1 MRTIRIGS
9 GAGYSGDRIEPA
21 VELAE
26 KGDIQYLV
34 FECLGERTVAL
45 AQQARMKNPD
55 SGYDPLLEERMRA
68 VLPVC
73 ASQGIRIVT
82 NMGAANPL
90 AAARKTAEIARSLGL
105 SSLKIAAIVGDDVL
119 DACKERD
126 LPIMEFDGTIK
137 QLGNRLLSA
146 NAYLGAEPI
155 AEALS
160 AGADIV
166 ITGRA
171 SDPALFL
178 APMIHAFGWAMDDW
192 NLLGQ
197 GTVAGHLLECAGQ
210 ITGGYFADPGYKDI
224 PDLARLGFPI
234 GEVGEDGGLVIT
246 KVKGSGGA
254 VTAQTCKEQLLYEVH
269 DPTQYIQPD
278 VVADFSQVKVEEI
291 APNRVRVSG
300 GRGTKRTG
308 TLKVSVG
315 YVDSYIGEGQISY
328 AGPGALAR
336 GRLALEIVRERLK
349 LTGVAASELWFEL
362 IGVDSLHGANLAAK
376 ANEPYEVR
384 VRVTGRTENLREAVR
399 IGNEVETLYT
409 NGPAA
414 GGGAVGV
421 ERFDLV
427 ADSDSFAQIFGAA
440 GDAHADLVRLAG
452 ARGDLSPVQRVDAD
466 QLEPPVAGGDAGEFQ
481 PLANDFQRQPPPRQC
496 AGAGIGNLALAD
508 IAVDVANRDLQRAGT
523 FCSPSAADPHAVRRD
538 LLDLHLRKIRD
549 HVGLDILR
557 GIVHLVEQ
565 LLLAGLRRHRAA
577 GAFDLGDDQA
587 AVFADFADRKAEPRE
602 IGNVLVA
609 GVGEVAAGDLA
620 GAFKQMSGDGALP
633 QQVPVIHR
641 PAEGVNHR
649 RQKQRGIGGA
659 PGDHDIGAAGERLR
673 DRLGAEI
680 GIGRQ

>member
-1 MRTIRIGS
+1 VRTIRIGS

-21 VELAE
+21 IELAE

-73 ASQGIRIVT
+73 ATKGIKIVT
-82 NMGAANPL
+82 NMGAANPE
-90 AAARKTAEIARSLGL
+90 AAARKTAEIAKALGL
-105 SSLKIAAIVGDDVL
+105 PSLKVAAIVGDDVL
-119 DACKERD
+119 DACKADD

-146 NAYLGAEPI
+146 NAYLGAEPM
-155 AEALS
+155 AQALA

-210 ITGGYFADPGYKDI
+210 ITGGYFADPGFKDVAG
-224 PDLARLGFPI
+224 LARLGFPI
-234 GEVGEDGGLVIT
+234 GEVGEDGSLVVT
-246 KVKGSGGA
+246 KVAGSGGA

-269 DPTQYIQPD
+269 DPAKYFQPD
-278 VVADFSQVKVEEI
+278 VVADFSQVTVEEI
-291 APNRVRVSG
+291 GRDRVRVSG
-300 GRGTKRTG
+300 GRGAKRTD

-349 LTGVAASELWFEL
+349 LTNVAASELRFEL
-362 IGVDSLHGANLAAK
+362 VGVDSLHGPEVSVRAG
-376 ANEPYEVR
+376 EPYEVR
-384 VRVTGRTENLREAVR
+384 VRVSGRTENLREAIR

-414 GGGAVGV
+414 GGGAWKSARDV
-421 ERFDLV
+421 V
-427 ADSDSFAQIFGAA
+427 A
-440 GDAHADLVRLAG
+440 
-452 ARGDLSPVQRVDAD
+452 
-466 QLEPPVAGGDAGEFQ
+466 VAS
-481 PLANDFQRQPPPRQC
+481 
-496 AGAGIGNLALAD
+496 
-508 IAVDVANRDLQRAGT
+508 V
-523 FCSPSAADPHAVRRD
+523 
-538 LLDLHLRKIRD
+538 LL
-549 HVGLDILR
+549 
-557 GIVHLVEQ
+557 
-565 LLLAGLRRHRAA
+565 
-577 GAFDLGDDQA
+577 
-587 AVFADFADRKAEPRE
+587 PRE
-602 IGNVLVA
+602 LAKPQVRF
-609 GVGEVAAGDLA
+609 VGA
-620 GAFKQMSGDGALP
+620 
-633 QQVPVIHR
+633 
-641 PAEGVNHR
+641 
-649 RQKQRGIGGA
+649 
-659 PGDHDIGAAGERLR
+659 
-673 DRLGAEI
+673 
-680 GIGRQ
+680 